1 MDQIKD
7 IVKKYGSYLVLG
19 GFGLAF
25 ISVFLPFV
33 SASAYG
39 FSISANLMDDG
50 AWGWIV
56 MLLALA
62 GAAIVAI
69 ETFKRDLFDA
79 AKNEIVELLVNFLPL
94 GFAGFIFLIT
104 LVEGIQAK
112 NSLTHWNIGFYFLI
126 LASLLVGAV
135 IVVKRLIMK
144 DMFKFDKVPTGPVAP
159 TPVQPAQPMQ
169 QPPVQPQQPAQP
181 MNQNENK

>member
-1 MDQIKD
+1 MAVI
-7 IVKKYGSYLVLG
+7 SCTAFT
-19 GFGLAF
+19 FGLAF
-25 ISVFLPFV
+25 ISVFLPFI

-69 ETFKRDLFDA
+69 ETFKKDLFNSV
-79 AKNEIVELLVNFLPL
+79 KNNIVELLVNYLPL
-94 GFAGFIFLIT
+94 GFAGLIFLIT

-112 NSLTHWNIGFYFLI
+112 NSYTHWNVGFFFLI
-126 LASLLVGAV
+126 LAALIAGAV
-135 IVVKRLIMK
+135 IVVRRLIMK
-144 DMFKFDKVPTGPVAP
+144 DMFKFDSVPTGPVAP
-159 TPVQPAQPMQ
+159 APVQPVQPAQR
-169 QPPVQPQQPAQP
+169 VQPQQPVQP

>member
-1 MDQIKD
+1 MDQLKD
-7 IVKKYGSYLVLG
+7 IVKKFGGFIALG
-19 GFGLAF
+19 AFGLAF
-25 ISVFLPFV
+25 ISVFLPFI

-69 ETFKRDLFDA
+69 ETFKKDLFDQV
-79 AKNEIVELLVNFLPL
+79 KNNIVELLVNYLPL
-94 GFAGFIFLIT
+94 CFAGLIFLIT

-112 NSLTHWNIGFYFLI
+112 TSYTHWSIGFFFLI
-126 LASLLVGAV
+126 LASLVAGA
-135 IVVKRLIMK
+135 IVVMRRFVMK
-144 DMFKFDKVPTGPVAP
+144 DMFKFGA
-159 TPVQPAQPMQ
+159 TPVQPVQ
-169 QPPVQPQQPAQP
+169 PVQPQQPVQQQP
-181 MNQNENK
+181 TNPENK